1 METKTREL
9 DEKETDGEKRG
20 AGGGGVKNIKE
31 NVGVSG
37 RGRHLFTQV
46 W

>member
-20 AGGGGVKNIKE
+20 AGGGVKNIKE